1 MKGRLASPRRLAIGA
16 CLAALGGALL
26 AVAVAAHTVRY
37 PSSIELHAFTVGSSN
52 NYVYGAI
59 SSPNSNCVGGRKV
72 RVYRKTQGSDAKLG
86 ADVSQEASGVGP
98 YTVTAP
104 SGDLHPGRYYSQVHK
119 RDLRPGP
126 RHAHICKGARSDGL
140 DVGP

>member
-1 MKGRLASPRRLAIGA
+1 MKRRPASRQLAIAA
-16 CLAALGGALL
+16 CVAALGGALL
-26 AVAVAAHTVRY
+26 AVTVAAHTVHY
-37 PSSIELHAFTVGSSN
+37 PSSIELHAFTSSTTN

-59 SSPNSNCVGGRKV
+59 SSPNSHCVGGRKV

-86 ADVSQEASGVGP
+86 ADISQENSGVGP

-104 SGDLHPGRYYSQVHK
+104 GGDLHPGRYYSEVRK
-119 RDLRPGP
+119 RDLRPG
-126 RHAHICKGARSDGL
+126 RHHSHICNGARSSGL